1 MQTVCLHLFHV
12 WVVDQTSAMS
22 QASTATADVASS
34 SVIGAEVTTSDA
46 TTPSNSPVGGATPSS
61 SSVSTSAKPAKNVDL
76 LNNSGMG
83 DLKSAKPYKR
93 EPLHRSVNFVC
104 VLLLM

>member
-1 MQTVCLHLFHV
+1 V
-12 WVVDQTSAMS
+12 MS
-22 QASTATADVASS
+22 QASTAAPDVAGS
-34 SVIGAEVTTSDA
+34 SVIGAEMLNTSDA

-61 SSVSTSAKPAKNVDL
+61 SSISTAAKPAKNVDL

-93 EPLHRSVNFVC
+93 EPLHRSVNCFSIFC
-104 VLLLM
+104 GHHRLY